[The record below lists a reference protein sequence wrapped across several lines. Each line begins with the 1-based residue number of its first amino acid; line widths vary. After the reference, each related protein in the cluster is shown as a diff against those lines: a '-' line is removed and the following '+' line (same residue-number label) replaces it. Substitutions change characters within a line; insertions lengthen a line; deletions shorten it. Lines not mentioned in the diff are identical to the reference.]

1 MLQIASFSTFLLIHY
16 DKNFFVQKHFLFTI
30 ISNILNQIQ
39 TQKAVAEIHAY
50 PAKTTDR
57 RLPPYNKMTS
67 KKEI

>member
-1 MLQIASFSTFLLIHY
+1 MLQIANFST
-16 DKNFFVQKHFLFTI
+16 FFVQKHFLFTI
-30 ISNILNQIQ
+30 INNMNQIQ

>member
-1 MLQIASFSTFLLIHY
+1 
-16 DKNFFVQKHFLFTI
+16 VQKHFLFTI
-30 ISNILNQIQ
+30 INNMNQIQ